1 MTITSVFYYIIIAG
15 IILSFLA
22 LFSYYIVI
30 VSYFIWYFIKEN
42 YSLPAVA
49 KFRQKSGTWLKTK
62 GTLWLK
68 GIHLLCGACWAGAAF
83 SMVAVSCLAATKA
96 TSDETFRMATLC
108 LKLLDDVIIVPT
120 ALASVSTGILFSL
133 LTRWGFFKYYW
144 VAIKWVIAI
153 WSVIFGLFILRPW
166 VNELAAAAQIQG
178 MRILSDP
185 AFQCYSPRN
194 FILGMVQLTLLVTQ
208 IFISV
213 LKPWKKINGHL

>member
-15 IILSFLA
+15 VILAFLA

-30 VSYFIWYFIKEN
+30 VSYFIGYFVKEN
-42 YSLPAVA
+42 YSLPVVERF
-49 KFRQKSGTWLKTK
+49 KKKSGAWLKTK

-68 GIHLLCGACWAGAAF
+68 SIHLFCGACWAGAAF
-83 SMVAVSCLAATKA
+83 SMVVVSCFAATNA
-96 TSDETFRMATLC
+96 DSDEAFITATLC
-108 LKLLDDVIIVPT
+108 LKLLDDFIIVPT

-144 VAIKWVIAI
+144 VAMKWVIAV
-153 WSVIFGLFILRPW
+153 WSVIFGLLILRPW
-166 VNELAAAAQIQG
+166 VNELAAAAQIHG

-185 AFQCYSPRN
+185 AYQCYSPRN
-194 FILGMVQLTLLVTQ
+194 FILGMVQLSLLVVQ

-213 LKPWKKINGHL
+213 LKPWKKIKD